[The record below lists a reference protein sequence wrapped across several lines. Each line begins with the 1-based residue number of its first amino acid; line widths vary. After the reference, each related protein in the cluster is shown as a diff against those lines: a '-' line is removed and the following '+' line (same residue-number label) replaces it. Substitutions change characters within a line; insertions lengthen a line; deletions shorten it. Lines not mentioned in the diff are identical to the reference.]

1 MIIMTMILMAS
12 EINCFCENAVHPF
25 YSFEARYRLDD
36 LRRQHVINT
45 QNRHL
50 CSFLVGSIMGF
61 ALDVRRTHMLQSV
74 RLSFGS

>member
-25 YSFEARYRLDD
+25 YSFEARYRHDD
-36 LRRQHVINT
+36 LRTQYVINT
-45 QNRHL
+45 RNRQL
-50 CSFLVGSIMGF
+50 CSLLVVSIMGL
-61 ALDVRRTHMLQSV
+61 ALDVRRTQMLQSV